1 MLAKTLGS
9 SQSRTKAHEEEHAVF
24 LSGNGPLAEEVRE
37 ALMRD
42 ERARLIE
49 QGHKTKKSD
58 AARKVNSFVQNI
70 MHFRDS
76 NVATTD
82 PPIERVAVLDEAQRA
97 WDVKPEG
104 INAHE
109 KIEATTWFLKEGMA
123 AAAPDA
129 TAPQRCK
136 RLD

>member
-24 LSGNGPLAEEVRE
+24 LSDNGPLAEEVRE

-82 PPIERVAVLDEAQRA
+82 PPIERVAVFDEAQRA
-97 WDVKPEG
+97 WDVKQEG
-104 INAHE
+104 INVHE
-109 KIEATTWFLKEGMA
+109 KIEATTWFLNGRNDCRR
-123 AAAPDA
+123 PDA
-129 TAPQRCK
+129 TA
-136 RLD
+136 LSTLETA